1 MAADGYSAPIEPVD
15 LPCLGGDVWTANG
28 GIVRCKGH
36 FDWLLLCGLTGSLL
50 GMTPT
55 AQAQPQERRE
65 IPPPAVLGS
74 PVPPAQAPSHT
85 ILNPEFQ
92 PIDLNTA
99 LHLAGVQNPDV
110 LLARQMVTE
119 AVAQRQLATA
129 QFLPSLNGGTSYDGH
144 SGVLQQSNGNILSLN
159 RNSVYVGAGSFAV
172 AAGTVLIPG
181 VVLSGNTAEAIF
193 GYLIARQYVRQ
204 REFTDLAVRNQ
215 VFLQVCEAYCDLLRA
230 EGRRAIAEE
239 IAKDAG
245 EVARI
250 TAEYA
255 RRGQGRPAD
264 ADRAATEWARRRSAI
279 RGAEGEILASSA
291 KLCRVL
297 NLDPSIRLHPTDS
310 MVAPL
315 PIVPDPIPVAEL
327 IALAL
332 LQRPE
337 MGERRVA
344 VREALLG
351 LAGAKA
357 LPFSPTLFLGFSDGG
372 FGGGSNLVRPIFGGF
387 ANRTDTDLI
396 GYWTLQNMG
405 VGNIAL
411 IKVARARLGVREFEE
426 LAMLDRIRD
435 EVAEAYAQTHARYQ
449 QLVETEQAVISGIR
463 GFNED
468 FERIVEAAEGLPI
481 EVLNN
486 LTLKALAQNE
496 YLDAIVGFNRAH
508 FELYVALG
516 QPPPATLA
524 RPVPTEGVTS
534 SEGKTDRATGI
545 GRTSASTPAAAAP
558 AGVVPVPRLSP
569 PTPPTAGSPFVP
581 GTSGPANR

>member
-1 MAADGYSAPIEPVD
+1 VRSKKRSKWLYVYCVAGCFAALSLSA
-15 LPCLGGDVWTANG
+15 
-28 GIVRCKGH
+28 R
-36 FDWLLLCGLTGSLL
+36 
-50 GMTPT
+50 
-55 AQAQPQERRE
+55 AQPPQRRDVG
-65 IPPPAVLGS
+65 PPAVLGS
-74 PVPPAQAPSHT
+74 PVPPTQALSKT
-85 ILNPEFQ
+85 ILNPESQ

-110 LLARQMVTE
+110 LLARQLVVE
-119 AVAQRQLATA
+119 AVAERQLACA
-129 QFLPSLNGGTSYDGH
+129 QFLPSINYGSSYDGH

-159 RNSVYVGAGSFAV
+159 RSSVYVGAGSFAV

-181 VVLSGNTAEAIF
+181 VVLSGNTAEGIF

-204 REFTDLAVRNQ
+204 REFTNLAVRNQ
-215 VFLQVCEAYCDLLRA
+215 VFLQVCEAYCDLLLA
-230 EGRRAIAEE
+230 EGRRAVAEE

-279 RGAEGEILASSA
+279 RGAEGEILVASA
-291 KLCRVL
+291 RLCRAL
-297 NLDPSIRLHPTDS
+297 NVDPSIRLHPTDS
-310 MVAPL
+310 LVAPMA
-315 PIVPDPIPVAEL
+315 IVPDPIPVAEL

-332 LQRPE
+332 MQRPE

-344 VREALLG
+344 VREALLA

-357 LPFSPTLFLGFSDGG
+357 LPFSPTVLLAFSDGG
-372 FGGGSNLVRPIFGGF
+372 FAGGSNLVRPIFGGF

-396 GYWTLQNMG
+396 GYWTLRNMG

-426 LAMLDRIRD
+426 LAMLDHIRD
-435 EVAEAYAQTHARYQ
+435 EVAEAYALTHARYQ
-449 QLVETEQAVISGIR
+449 QLIETEQAVISGIR

-468 FERIVEAAEGLPI
+468 LERIKEAAEGLPI

-486 LTLKALAQNE
+486 LRLKALAQNE

-524 RPVPTEGVTS
+524 RPVPIEGVTS
-534 SEGKTDRATGI
+534 SEGKIDLAI
-545 GRTSASTPAAAAP
+545 ESGRTANSAPPLPTAAP
-558 AGVVPVPRLSP
+558 AGAVPVPRLMPLNP
-569 PTPPTAGSPFVP
+569 PATGSPFAP
-581 GTSGPANR
+581 GAPGPANR